1 MLNYPVPPPSLATR
15 LAVVFLVAVLTTL
28 VGCSTVTLAYN
39 RADFFVKAYAKD
51 YLNLEP
57 VQVADWEPLLTR
69 ELARHRA
76 EELPYLAAYV
86 DQVMRASRLGL
97 DEGNMSCLI
106 ASSRDL
112 YQRQAR
118 YAVTLVTPLLAGL
131 SLEQIKRLDQRFQEE
146 AEEDLAEL
154 AEGGGSAE
162 RERRTRRLV
171 DAIEDWTGPL
181 ASGQEALVAEA
192 MARMPETRRL
202 YLDYRGQQRG
212 NLIALLEAKAG
223 AARISAF
230 LTDWLVD
237 WDGMPPALERARGA
251 MDRAITALF
260 IRLAASL
267 DQTQR
272 DRLDQRLRDLRDDLM
287 ELQRQ
292 PRLAT
297 LAC

>member
-1 MLNYPVPPPSLATR
+1 MPPPPLATH
-15 LAVVFLVAVLTTL
+15 LALVLLVAVLTL
-28 VGCSTVTLAYN
+28 VGCSTVTIAYN
-39 RADFFVKAYAKD
+39 QADFFVKAYAKD
-51 YLNLEP
+51 YLDLEP
-57 VQVADWEPLLTR
+57 VQVAGWEPMLTR

-76 EELPYLAAYV
+76 EELPYLAAYA
-86 DQVMRASRLGL
+86 DQVLRASRLGL
-97 DEGNMSCLI
+97 DEGNMTCLI

-118 YAVTLVTPLLAGL
+118 FVVNLATPLLAGL
-131 SLEQIKRLDQRFQEE
+131 SPAQIKSLDQRFKEE
-146 AEEDLAEL
+146 AGEDLAEL

-162 RERRTRRLV
+162 RERQTRRLV

-192 MARMPETRRL
+192 MGRMPETRRL

-223 AARISAF
+223 EARISAF

-237 WDGMPPALERARGA
+237 WREMPLSLDQARGA
-251 MDRAITALF
+251 MDVAITELF

-272 DRLDQRLRDLRDDLM
+272 DRLDRRLRDLRDDLM

-292 PRLAT
+292 PRMAT
-297 LAC
+297 LSC

>member
-1 MLNYPVPPPSLATR
+1 MPPPPLATH
-15 LAVVFLVAVLTTL
+15 LALVLLVAVLTL
-28 VGCSTVTLAYN
+28 VGCSTVTIAYN
-39 RADFFVKAYAKD
+39 QADFFVKAYAKD
-51 YLNLEP
+51 YLDLEP
-57 VQVADWEPLLTR
+57 VQVAGWEPMLTR

-76 EELPYLAAYV
+76 EELPYLAAYA
-86 DQVMRASRLGL
+86 DQVLRASRLGL
-97 DEGNMSCLI
+97 DEGNMTCLI

-118 YAVTLVTPLLAGL
+118 FVVNLATPLLAGL
-131 SLEQIKRLDQRFQEE
+131 SPAQIKSLDQRFKEE
-146 AEEDLAEL
+146 AGEDLAEL

-162 RERRTRRLV
+162 RERQTRRLV

-192 MARMPETRRL
+192 MGRMPETRRL
-202 YLDYRGQQRG
+202 YLDYRGRQRRD
-212 NLIALLEAKAG
+212 LIALLEAKAG
-223 AARISAF
+223 EARISAF

-237 WDGMPPALERARGA
+237 WREMPLSLDQARGA
-251 MDRAITALF
+251 MDVAITELF

-272 DRLDQRLRDLRDDLM
+272 DRLDRRLRDLRDDLM

-292 PRLAT
+292 PRMAT
-297 LAC
+297 LSC

>member
-1 MLNYPVPPPSLATR
+1 MPPPPLATH
-15 LAVVFLVAVLTTL
+15 LALVLLVAVLTL
-28 VGCSTVTLAYN
+28 VGCSTVTIAYN
-39 RADFFVKAYAKD
+39 QADFFVKAYAKD
-51 YLNLEP
+51 YLDLEP
-57 VQVADWEPLLTR
+57 VQVAGWEPMLTR

-76 EELPYLAAYV
+76 EELPYLAAYA
-86 DQVMRASRLGL
+86 DQVLRASRLGL
-97 DEGNMSCLI
+97 DEGNMTCLI

-118 YAVTLVTPLLAGL
+118 FVVALVTPLLAGL
-131 SLEQIKRLDQRFQEE
+131 SPAQIKRLDQRFKEE

-154 AEGGGSAE
+154 AEGGGSVE
-162 RERRTRRLV
+162 RVPRTRRLV
-171 DAIEDWTGPL
+171 DALEDWTGPL

-192 MARMPETRRL
+192 MGRMPETRRL
-202 YLDYRGQQRG
+202 YLDYRGRQRRD
-212 NLIALLEAKAG
+212 LIALLEAKAG
-223 AARISAF
+223 EARISAF

-237 WDGMPPALERARGA
+237 WREMPLSLDQARGA
-251 MDRAITALF
+251 MDVAITELF

-272 DRLDQRLRDLRDDLM
+272 DRLDRRLRDLRDDLM

-292 PRLAT
+292 PRMAT

>member
-1 MLNYPVPPPSLATR
+1 MPPPPLATH
-15 LAVVFLVAVLTTL
+15 LALVLLVAVLTL
-28 VGCSTVTLAYN
+28 VGCSTVTIAYN
-39 RADFFVKAYAKD
+39 QADFFVKAYAKD
-51 YLNLEP
+51 YLDLEP
-57 VQVADWEPLLTR
+57 VQVAGWEPMLTR

-76 EELPYLAAYV
+76 EELPYLAAYA
-86 DQVMRASRLGL
+86 DQVLRASRLGL
-97 DEGNMSCLI
+97 DEGNMTCLI

-118 YAVTLVTPLLAGL
+118 FVVNLATPLLAGL
-131 SLEQIKRLDQRFQEE
+131 SPAQIKSLDQRFKEE
-146 AEEDLAEL
+146 AGEDLAEL

-162 RERRTRRLV
+162 RERQTRRLV

-192 MARMPETRRL
+192 MGRMPETRRL
-202 YLDYRGQQRG
+202 YLDYRGRQRRD
-212 NLIALLEAKAG
+212 LIALLEAKAG
-223 AARISAF
+223 EARISAF

-237 WDGMPPALERARGA
+237 WREMPLSLDQARGA
-251 MDRAITALF
+251 MDVAITELF

-272 DRLDQRLRDLRDDLM
+272 DRLDRRLRDLRDDLM

-292 PRLAT
+292 PRMAT

>member
-1 MLNYPVPPPSLATR
+1 MPPPPLATH
-15 LAVVFLVAVLTTL
+15 LALVLLVAVLTL
-28 VGCSTVTLAYN
+28 VGCSTVTIAYN
-39 RADFFVKAYAKD
+39 QADFFVKAYAKD
-51 YLNLEP
+51 YLDLEP
-57 VQVADWEPLLTR
+57 VQVAGWEPLLIR

-76 EELPYLAAYV
+76 EELPYLAAYA
-86 DQVMRASRLGL
+86 DQVLRASRLGL
-97 DEGNMSCLI
+97 DEGNMTCLI

-131 SLEQIKRLDQRFQEE
+131 SPAQIKRLDQRFKEE

-162 RERRTRRLV
+162 RVRRTRRLV
-171 DAIEDWTGPL
+171 DALEDWTGPL

-192 MARMPETRRL
+192 MGRMPETRRL
-202 YLDYRGQQRG
+202 YLDYRGYQRG
-212 NLIALLEAKAG
+212 NLITLLEAKAG
-223 AARISAF
+223 EARISAF

-237 WDGMPPALERARGA
+237 WRGMPPALEQARGA
-251 MDRAITALF
+251 MDLAITALF
-260 IRLAASL
+260 PRLVASL

-272 DRLDQRLRDLRDDLM
+272 DRLDKRLRDLRDDLM

-292 PRLAT
+292 PRMAT